1 MAKKEYCFVAYP
13 SKPISLAETIE
24 SAIEEIKG
32 GQAVDIEGWKSKSLS
47 ESLLWLK
54 YVRQLRV
61 VIFSYVTLLL

>member
-47 ESLLWLK
+47 GK
-54 YVRQLRV
+54 FIMVRSEERRV
-61 VIFSYVTLLL
+61 G